1 MITLEQLK
9 RGAAVVADTALRT
22 GTEIADKGKRQV
34 DLMALRTKLSRT
46 QRELGAL
53 VYSLHKNG
61 EENPALVEK
70 YIAAVAAVEAEI
82 AVFAPQAPETA
93 DEADVQALCPSCG
106 AEVDPCATFCSV
118 CGYKL

>member
-82 AVFAPQAPETA
+82 AAFAPQAPETA
-93 DEADVQALCPSCG
+93 DEADVQVLCPSCG